1 MGNKQKTNTKN
12 TYVTYRATSN
22 YDNKVDSVASERDYI
37 VKQHMV
43 SAFDRMTMRKSDG
56 N

>member
-12 TYVTYRATSN
+12 TYVTYSATSN
-22 YDNKVDSVASERDYI
+22 YDNKVDSRASERDSLI
-37 VKQHMV
+37 KQRMV
-43 SAFDRMTMRKSDG
+43 SGFDRMTKR